1 MAANKKN
8 NEVLN
13 QLSMFDAGYKFHL
26 QNFDGPLDLL
36 LHLIKESKMEIFEVN
51 LSEITEQYLA
61 YLEELDTLDMD
72 KAADFI
78 DVASTLVEIKSKSLL
93 PKLESED
100 GEDDIDPAT
109 KLRQQ
114 IMEYKLFK
122 DVCERLK
129 VYENVDRFYKA
140 PDEKVNDFRFVLQ
153 DMKLDG
159 LLNAFANVLTRI
171 TVEEKEVEPKKIVRD
186 RWTVAEKI
194 ESIQTTLTF
203 KEKVKFTEL
212 FDSDYSKGEVINVF
226 LALLELLK
234 RQVIR
239 VKQEDNYDDIEIV
252 LREEETTNV
261 E

>member
-1 MAANKKN
+1 MAVKKN
-8 NEVLN
+8 NEVLS

-26 QNFDGPLDLL
+26 QNFEGPLDLL

-61 YLEELDTLDMD
+61 YLDELDTLDMD

-93 PKLESED
+93 PKLDEGD
-100 GEDDIDPAT
+100 GEEDIDPAT

-114 IMEYKLFK
+114 IMEYQLFK
-122 DVCERLK
+122 EACERLK

-140 PDEKVNDFRFVLQ
+140 PDEKVNDYRFVLQ

-171 TVEEKEVEPKKIVRD
+171 RVEEKEVEPKKIVRD

-203 KEKVKFTEL
+203 KDKVKFTEL

-226 LALLELLK
+226 LAVLELLK

-239 VKQEDNYDDIEIV
+239 VKQEDNYEEIEIV
-252 LREEETTNV
+252 LREEEPTDV
-261 E
+261 EW